1 MRIRDLTEE
10 NVLDEGPIWD
20 KVKGF
25 FKGKP
30 KTQATQATAASSPFD
45 SIPPREVKAILGA
58 ILNGKALDTNQKFKL
73 QQIYKQL

>member
-30 KTQATQATAASSPFD
+30 KTAPTASLSPVD
-45 SIPPREVKAILGA
+45 SIPPRELKAILGA